1 MDTIFTTGRVKPL
14 LARVRDFVE
23 TELIPLE
30 AGFSHNNLK
39 AIIPLL
45 DRKREAVKVAGLW
58 GLALSKA
65 DGGHGLTLCEF
76 GQISEEL
83 AHAPFFGHYVFGC
96 QAPDIGNTELLHKF
110 ASPDLKERYL
120 KPLMAGEIR
129 SCFSMTEPEFA
140 GSNPTRM
147 ATTAVRER
155 NASGEDEYVINGRK
169 WFTSSADGAAFAVVM
184 AVTNPDAAPHQRAS
198 MIIVP
203 TDTPGFIIERN
214 IPVFGEAGEG
224 WFSHS
229 EVTYTDCRVPVS
241 NIIVGE
247 GMGFKLAQERLGPGR
262 VHHCMRWIGNA
273 EKALDLLCQRV
284 ASREI
289 EDGVMLG
296 EKQFIQDFIAESR
309 AEIDASRLYVLNTA
323 HMIDTVGVGNV
334 RDAVSGIKFFV
345 ANAFLRV
352 LDRAIQV
359 HGALGVTDDVV
370 LSAMYRHERGARIW
384 DGADEVHKQNL
395 AASILKKYGLDIK
408 QKAKELR
415 QLRQRMAAE
424 SVWETGSKA

>member
-1 MDTIFTTGRVKPL
+1 METIFTTERVRPL
-14 LARVRDFVE
+14 LAQVREFVE

-30 AGFSHNNLK
+30 SGFSHHNLG
-39 AIIPLL
+39 AIIPIL
-45 DRKREAVKVAGLW
+45 DQKRQQVKAAGLW
-58 GLALSKA
+58 GLHLSKA
-65 DGGHGLTLCEF
+65 EGGHGLTLCEF
-76 GQISEEL
+76 GQISEAL

-110 ASPDLKERYL
+110 ASADLKERYL

-147 ATTAVRER
+147 ATMAVRD
-155 NASGEDEYVINGRK
+155 GDEYVINGRK

-184 AVTNPDAAPHQRAS
+184 AVTDPDAAPHQRAS

-203 TDTPGFIIERN
+203 TDTPGFTIERN

-229 EVTYTDCRVPVS
+229 EVTYIDCRVPLS
-241 NIIVGE
+241 NVIAGE
-247 GMGFKLAQERLGPGR
+247 GMGFRLAQERLGPGR
-262 VHHCMRWIGNA
+262 VHHCMRWVGNA
-273 EKALDLLCQRV
+273 EKALDLMCKR
-284 ASREI
+284 AATREI

-309 AEIDASRLYVLNTA
+309 AEIDACRLYVLNTA
-323 HMIDTVGVGNV
+323 HMIDTVGVSNV
-334 RDAVSGIKFFV
+334 RDAVSAIKFYV

-415 QLRQRMAAE
+415 QFRQMME
-424 SVWETGSKA
+424 KTMYDV

>member
-1 MDTIFTTGRVKPL
+1 METIFTTERVRPI
-14 LARVRDFVE
+14 LARVREFVQ

-30 AGFSHNNLK
+30 NGFSHQNLK
-39 AIIPLL
+39 AIIPIL
-45 DRKREAVKVAGLW
+45 DQKRQAVKDAGLW
-58 GLALSKA
+58 GLHLSEA
-65 DGGHGLTLCEF
+65 DGGMGLTLCEF
-76 GQISEEL
+76 GQVSEAL

-110 ASPDLKERYL
+110 ASPALKERYL
-120 KPLMAGEIR
+120 KPLMAGNIR
-129 SCFSMTEPEFA
+129 SCFSMTEPDFA

-147 ATTAVRER
+147 ATMAVQE
-155 NASGEDEYVINGRK
+155 GDEYIINGHK

-184 AVTNPDAAPHQRAS
+184 AVTNPTAAPHQRAS
-198 MIIVP
+198 MLIVP
-203 TDTPGFIIERN
+203 THTPGFTIERN

-224 WFSHS
+224 WFSHA
-229 EVTYTDCRVPVS
+229 EVTYTNCRVPVE
-241 NIIVGE
+241 NLIGGE
-247 GMGFKLAQERLGPGR
+247 GQGFKLAQERLGPGR

-273 EKALDLLCQRV
+273 EKALDLMCKRA

-309 AEIDASRLYVLNTA
+309 AEIDACRLYVLNTA
-323 HMIDTVGVGNV
+323 HMIDTVGVSQV
-334 RDAVSGIKFFV
+334 RDAVSAIKFYV

-395 AASILKKYGLDIK
+395 AASILKTYGLDIK

-415 QLRQRMAAE
+415 QLLKSERAKERKSE
-424 SVWETGSKA
+424 SC

>member
-1 MDTIFTTGRVKPL
+1 METIFTTERVRPL
-14 LARVRDFVE
+14 LERVWAFVE

-30 AGFSHNNLK
+30 DGFSHQNLGQ
-39 AIIPLL
+39 IIPIL
-45 DRKREAVKVAGLW
+45 DQKRDAVKAAGLW
-58 GLALSKA
+58 GLHLSKQ

-76 GQISEEL
+76 GQISEVL

-110 ASPDLKERYL
+110 ASDELKERYL
-120 KPLMAGEIR
+120 KPLMAGQIR

-147 ATTAVRER
+147 ATLAVRV
-155 NASGEDEYVINGRK
+155 GDEYIINGHK

-184 AVTNPDAAPHQRAS
+184 AVTDPDAAPHQRAS
-198 MIIVP
+198 MIVVP
-203 TDTPGFIIERN
+203 ANTPGFVIERN

-224 WFSHS
+224 WFSHA
-229 EVTYTDCRVPVS
+229 EVTYTDCRVPVA
-241 NIIVGE
+241 NVIGGE
-247 GMGFKLAQERLGPGR
+247 GMGFRLAQERLGPGR

-273 EKALDLLCQRV
+273 EKALDLMCRR
-284 ASREI
+284 AATREI

-309 AEIDASRLYVLNTA
+309 AEIDACRLYVLNTA

-334 RDAVSGIKFFV
+334 RDAVSGIKFYV

-408 QKAKELR
+408 QKTRELR
-415 QLRQRMAAE
+415 QFRQMLREDIMTNAE
-424 SVWETGSKA
+424 

>member
-1 MDTIFTTGRVKPL
+1 METIFTTERVRPL
-14 LARVRDFVE
+14 LKQVRAFVE

-30 AGFSHNNLK
+30 DGFSHHNLK
-39 AIIPLL
+39 AVIPIL
-45 DRKREAVKVAGLW
+45 DQKRELVKATGLW
-58 GLALSKA
+58 GLALSEEE
-65 DGGHGLTLCEF
+65 GGHGLTLCEF
-76 GQISEEL
+76 GQISEVL
-83 AHAPFFGHYVFGC
+83 AYAPFFGHYVFGC

-110 ASPDLKERYL
+110 ASDEQKERYL
-120 KPLMAGEIR
+120 KPMMTGEIR

-147 ATTAVRER
+147 ATHAVRER
-155 NASGEDEYVINGRK
+155 SAVAGDEYVINGRK

-203 TDTPGFIIERN
+203 TDTPGFVIERN

-229 EVTYTDCRVPVS
+229 EVTYTNCRVPVS
-241 NIIVGE
+241 NVIAGE
-247 GMGFKLAQERLGPGR
+247 GMGFRLAQERLGPGR

-273 EKALDLLCQRV
+273 EKALDMLCKR
-284 ASREI
+284 AATREI

-309 AEIDASRLYVLNTA
+309 AEIDACRLYVLNTA
-323 HMIDTVGVGNV
+323 YLIDTVGVSNV
-334 RDAVSGIKFFV
+334 RDAVSGIKFYV

-359 HGALGVTDDVV
+359 HGALGVTDDTV
-370 LSAMYRHERGARIW
+370 LAAIYRHERGARIW

-395 AASILKKYGLDIK
+395 AISILKNYGLDIK

-415 QLRQRMAAE
+415 QFRQMMAAE
-424 SVWETGSKA
+424 SI

>member
-1 MDTIFTTGRVKPL
+1 METIFTTERVRPL
-14 LARVRDFVE
+14 LKQVRDFVE
-23 TELIPLE
+23 RELIPLE
-30 AGFSHNNLK
+30 DGFSHHALGTL
-39 AIIPLL
+39 IPVL
-45 DRKREAVKVAGLW
+45 DQKREQVKAAGLW
-58 GLALSKA
+58 GLHLSENE
-65 DGGHGLTLCEF
+65 GGHGLTLCEF
-76 GQISEEL
+76 GQISEVL

-96 QAPDIGNTELLHKF
+96 QAPDIGNTELLGKF
-110 ASPDLKERYL
+110 ASEELKERYL
-120 KPLMAGEIR
+120 TPLMAGEIR
-129 SCFSMTEPEFA
+129 SCFSMTEPDFA

-147 ATTAVRER
+147 ATL
-155 NASGEDEYVINGRK
+155 ASRDGDEYVINGRK

-184 AVTNPDAAPHQRAS
+184 AVTDPDAAPHQRAS

-203 TDTPGFIIERN
+203 TDTLGFTIERN

-241 NIIVGE
+241 NVIAGE
-247 GMGFKLAQERLGPGR
+247 GLGFRLAQERLGPGR
-262 VHHCMRWIGNA
+262 VHHCMRWVGNA
-273 EKALDLLCQRV
+273 EKALDLMCKR
-284 ASREI
+284 AATREI
-289 EDGVMLG
+289 DDGVMLG

-309 AEIDASRLYVLNTA
+309 AEIDACRLYVLNTA
-323 HMIDTVGVGNV
+323 HMIDTVGVANV
-334 RDAVSGIKFFV
+334 RDAVSAIKFYV

-359 HGALGVTDDVV
+359 HGALGVTDDMV

-395 AASILKKYGLDIK
+395 ASNILKKYGLDIK

-415 QLRQRMAAE
+415 QFRQLLADQAA
-424 SVWETGSKA
+424 VIDTNQ

>member
-1 MDTIFTTGRVKPL
+1 METIFTTERVRLL
-14 LARVRDFVE
+14 LAQVRHFVE

-30 AGFSHNNLK
+30 NGFSHHNLGAILPILDQKRQQVK
-39 AIIPLL
+39 A
-45 DRKREAVKVAGLW
+45 AGLW
-58 GLALSKA
+58 GLHLAEEE
-65 DGGHGLTLCEF
+65 GGHGLTLCEF
-76 GQISEEL
+76 GQISEAL

-96 QAPDIGNTELLHKF
+96 QAPDIGNTELLNKF
-110 ASPDLKERYL
+110 ASAELKERYL

-129 SCFSMTEPEFA
+129 SSFSMTEPEFA

-147 ATTAVRER
+147 ATLAVRE
-155 NASGEDEYVINGRK
+155 GDEYVINGRK

-203 TDTPGFIIERN
+203 TDTPGFKIERN

-224 WFSHS
+224 WFSHA
-229 EVTYTDCRVPVS
+229 EVTYTNCRVPVS
-241 NIIVGE
+241 NVIAGE
-247 GMGFKLAQERLGPGR
+247 GMGFRLAQERLGPGR

-273 EKALDLLCQRV
+273 EKALDLMCKR
-284 ASREI
+284 AATREI

-323 HMIDTVGVGNV
+323 HMIDTVGVSNV
-334 RDAVSGIKFFV
+334 RDAVSAIKFYV

-359 HGALGVTDDVV
+359 HGALGVTDDTV

-395 AASILKKYGLDIK
+395 AINILKSYGLDVK
-408 QKAKELR
+408 KKARELR
-415 QLRQRMAAE
+415 QFRQLMEAE
-424 SVWETGSKA
+424 RTMSAE

>member
-1 MDTIFTTGRVKPL
+1 MDTIFTTERVKPL
-14 LARVRDFVE
+14 LERVRHFVE

-30 AGFSHNNLK
+30 DGFSHHKLGQL
-39 AIIPLL
+39 IPVL
-45 DRKREAVKVAGLW
+45 DQKREAVKAAGLW
-58 GLALSKA
+58 GLHLSKE
-65 DGGHGLTLCEF
+65 DNGFGLTLCEF
-76 GQISEEL
+76 GQISEVL
-83 AHAPFFGHYVFGC
+83 ALAPFFGHYVFGC

-110 ASPDLKERYL
+110 ASDALKERYL

-147 ATTAVRER
+147 ATTAVRE
-155 NASGEDEYVINGRK
+155 GGEYVINGRK

-184 AVTNPDAAPHQRAS
+184 AVTNPDARPHERAS
-198 MIIVP
+198 MLIVP
-203 TDTPGFIIERN
+203 TDTPGFRIERN

-229 EVTYTDCRVPVS
+229 EVTYTNCRVPVD
-241 NIIVGE
+241 NLIGGE
-247 GMGFKLAQERLGPGR
+247 GMGFRLAQERLGPGR

-273 EKALDLLCQRV
+273 EKALDLLCRR
-284 ASREI
+284 AATREI
-289 EDGVMLG
+289 EDDVMLG

-323 HMIDTVGVGNV
+323 YMIDTVGVSNV

-395 AASILKKYGLDIK
+395 AASILKKYGLDVKKKARELK
-408 QKAKELR
+408 QFR
-415 QLRQRMAAE
+415 QMMQEEAINDV
-424 SVWETGSKA
+424 SINETV

>member
-1 MDTIFTTGRVKPL
+1 METIFTTERVRPL
-14 LARVRDFVE
+14 LARVCEFVQ

-30 AGFSHNNLK
+30 DGFSHHSLG
-39 AIIPLL
+39 AIIPIL
-45 DRKREAVKVAGLW
+45 DQKRQQVKAAGLW
-58 GLALSKA
+58 GLHLSKA
-65 DGGHGLTLCEF
+65 EGGHGLTLCEF
-76 GQISEEL
+76 GQISEVL

-110 ASPDLKERYL
+110 ASEELKERYL
-120 KPLMAGEIR
+120 KPLMAGDIR
-129 SCFSMTEPEFA
+129 SCFSMTEPDFA

-147 ATTAVRER
+147 ATLAVRDG
-155 NASGEDEYVINGRK
+155 NEYVINGRK

-203 TDTPGFIIERN
+203 TDTPGFKIERN

-224 WFSHS
+224 WFSHA

-241 NIIVGE
+241 NVIAGE
-247 GMGFKLAQERLGPGR
+247 GMGFRLAQERLGPGR

-273 EKALDLLCQRV
+273 EKALDLMCKR
-284 ASREI
+284 AATREI

-323 HMIDTVGVGNV
+323 HMIDTVGVSNV
-334 RDAVSGIKFFV
+334 REAVSAIKFFV

-359 HGALGVTDDVV
+359 HGALGVTDDTV
-370 LSAMYRHERGARIW
+370 LAAMYRHERGARIW

-415 QLRQRMAAE
+415 QFRQMMV
-424 SVWETGSKA
+424 STMYDV

>member
-1 MDTIFTTGRVKPL
+1 METIFTTERVRPL
-14 LARVRDFVE
+14 LKRVREFVQ

-30 AGFSHNNLK
+30 DGFSHQNLK
-39 AIIPLL
+39 AFIPIL
-45 DRKREAVKVAGLW
+45 DQKRQEVKAAGLW
-58 GLALSKA
+58 GLHLSKA

-76 GQISEEL
+76 GQISEAL

-110 ASPDLKERYL
+110 ASDELKERYL

-129 SCFSMTEPEFA
+129 SCFSMTEPDFA

-147 ATTAVRER
+147 ATLALQD
-155 NASGEDEYVINGRK
+155 GDEYVINGRK

-203 TDTPGFIIERN
+203 TDTPGFTIERN

-229 EVTYTDCRVPVS
+229 EVTYTNCRVPVS
-241 NIIVGE
+241 NVIAGE
-247 GMGFKLAQERLGPGR
+247 GMGFRLAQERLGPGR
-262 VHHCMRWIGNA
+262 VHHCMRWVGNA
-273 EKALDLLCQRV
+273 EKALDLLCKR
-284 ASREI
+284 AATREI

-309 AEIDASRLYVLNTA
+309 AEIDACRLYVLNTA
-323 HMIDTVGVGNV
+323 HMIDTVGVSQV
-334 RDAVSGIKFFV
+334 RDAVSAIKFYV

-359 HGALGVTDDVV
+359 HGALGVTDDTV

-395 AASILKKYGLDIK
+395 AISILKKYGLDIR

-415 QLRQRMAAE
+415 QFRQMMSQQALIDE
-424 SVWETGSKA
+424 

>member
-1 MDTIFTTGRVKPL
+1 METIFTTERVRPL
-14 LARVRDFVE
+14 LARVREFVDN
-23 TELIPLE
+23 ELIPLE
-30 AGFSHNNLK
+30 MGFSHHKLGE
-39 AIIPLL
+39 IIPVL
-45 DRKREAVKVAGLW
+45 DQKRELLKTAGLW
-58 GLALSKA
+58 GLHLSKEE
-65 DGGHGLTLCEF
+65 GGHGLTLCEF
-76 GQISEEL
+76 GQISEVL
-83 AHAPFFGHYVFGC
+83 AYAPFFGHYVFGC

-110 ASPDLKERYL
+110 ASAELKERYL

-147 ATTAVRER
+147 ATLAVRER
-155 NASGEDEYVINGRK
+155 SAVAGDEYVINGRK
-169 WFTSSADGAAFAVVM
+169 WFTSSADGATFAVVM

-203 TDTPGFIIERN
+203 TDTPGFKIERN

-229 EVTYTDCRVPVS
+229 EVTYTNCRVPVS
-241 NIIVGE
+241 NVIAGE
-247 GMGFKLAQERLGPGR
+247 GMGFRLAQERLGPGR

-273 EKALDLLCQRV
+273 EKAFDLMCKR
-284 ASREI
+284 AATREI
-289 EDGVMLG
+289 EDNVMLG

-309 AEIDASRLYVLNTA
+309 AEIDACRLYVLNTA
-323 HMIDTVGVGNV
+323 HMIDTVGVSNV
-334 RDAVSGIKFFV
+334 RDAVSGIKFYV

-359 HGALGVTDDVV
+359 HGALGVTDDTV
-370 LSAMYRHERGARIW
+370 LASMYRHERGARIW

-395 AASILKKYGLDIK
+395 AISILKKYGLDIK

-415 QLRQRMAAE
+415 QFRQLMAAE
-424 SVWETGSKA
+424 QLNG

>member
-1 MDTIFTTGRVKPL
+1 METIFTTERVRPL
-14 LARVRDFVE
+14 LAKVREFVQS
-23 TELIPLE
+23 ELIPLE
-30 AGFSHNNLK
+30 EGFSHHKLSSLIPILDQKRKEVK
-39 AIIPLL
+39 A
-45 DRKREAVKVAGLW
+45 AGLW
-58 GLALSKA
+58 GLHLSGEEGRD
-65 DGGHGLTLCEF
+65 DGPGHSLTLCEF
-76 GQISEEL
+76 GQISEAL

-110 ASPDLKERYL
+110 ASPELKDRYL
-120 KPLMAGEIR
+120 KPLMAGDIR
-129 SCFSMTEPEFA
+129 SCFSMTEPDFA

-147 ATTAVRER
+147 ATLAVRE
-155 NASGEDEYVINGRK
+155 GDEYVINGRK

-184 AVTNPDAAPHQRAS
+184 AVTNPDAAPHERAS
-198 MIIVP
+198 MILVP
-203 TDTPGFIIERN
+203 TDTPGFTIERN

-224 WFSHS
+224 WFSHA

-241 NIIVGE
+241 NLIGGE
-247 GMGFKLAQERLGPGR
+247 GMGFRLAQERLGPGR

-273 EKALDLLCQRV
+273 EKALDLLCKR
-284 ASREI
+284 AATREI

-323 HMIDTVGVGNV
+323 HMIDTIGVSNV
-334 RDAVSGIKFFV
+334 RDAVSAIKFYV

-352 LDRAIQV
+352 LDRTIQV
-359 HGALGVTDDVV
+359 HGALGVTDDTV

-395 AASILKKYGLDIK
+395 AINILKNYGLDIK
-408 QKAKELR
+408 KKAKELR
-415 QLRQRMAAE
+415 QFRQMMSRQE
-424 SVWETGSKA
+424 VINK

>member
-1 MDTIFTTGRVKPL
+1 METIFTTERIRPL
-14 LARVRDFVE
+14 LAQVRDFVQA
-23 TELIPLE
+23 ELIPLE
-30 AGFSHNNLK
+30 EGFSHHNLK
-39 AIIPLL
+39 AILPIL
-45 DRKREAVKVAGLW
+45 DQKRDLVKAAGLW
-58 GLALSKA
+58 GLALSKEE
-65 DGGHGLTLCEF
+65 GGHGLTLCEF
-76 GQISEEL
+76 GQISEVL
-83 AHAPFFGHYVFGC
+83 AYAPFFGHYVFGC
-96 QAPDIGNTELLHKF
+96 QAPDIGNIELLNKF
-110 ASPDLKERYL
+110 ASADLKEQYL
-120 KPLMAGEIR
+120 KPLMAGDIR
-129 SCFSMTEPEFA
+129 SCFSMTEPDFA

-147 ATTAVRER
+147 ATVAVRD
-155 NASGEDEYVINGRK
+155 GGEYVINGRK
-169 WFTSSADGAAFAVVM
+169 WFTSSADGATFAVVM

-198 MIIVP
+198 MIVVP
-203 TDTPGFIIERN
+203 TDTPGFKLERN

-224 WFSHS
+224 WFSHA

-241 NIIVGE
+241 NLIGGE
-247 GMGFKLAQERLGPGR
+247 GMGFRLAQERLGPGR

-273 EKALDLLCQRV
+273 EKALDLLCRR
-284 ASREI
+284 AATREI

-323 HMIDTVGVGNV
+323 HMIDTVGVSNV
-334 RDAVSGIKFFV
+334 RDAVSAIKFYV

-359 HGALGVTDDVV
+359 HGALGVTDDTV

-395 AASILKKYGLDIK
+395 AINILKKYGLDIK

-415 QLRQRMAAE
+415 QFRQMM
-424 SVWETGSKA
+424 SNQIL

>member
-1 MDTIFTTGRVKPL
+1 METIFTTERVRPL
-14 LARVRDFVE
+14 LAQVRQFVE

-30 AGFSHNNLK
+30 DGFSHQNIR
-39 AIIPLL
+39 AILPIL
-45 DRKREAVKVAGLW
+45 DQKRQQVKDAGLW
-58 GLALSKA
+58 GLHLSVA
-65 DGGHGLTLCEF
+65 EGGHGLTLCEF
-76 GQISEEL
+76 GQISEAL

-110 ASPDLKERYL
+110 ASAELKERYL
-120 KPLMAGEIR
+120 KPLMSGEIR

-147 ATTAVRER
+147 ATLAVRE
-155 NASGEDEYVINGRK
+155 GDEYVINGRK

-203 TDTPGFIIERN
+203 TDTPGFNIERN

-224 WFSHS
+224 WFSHA
-229 EVTYTDCRVPVS
+229 EVTYSNCRVPVA
-241 NIIVGE
+241 NVIAGE
-247 GMGFKLAQERLGPGR
+247 GMGFRLAQERLGPGR

-273 EKALDLLCQRV
+273 EKALDLLCKR
-284 ASREI
+284 AATREI

-296 EKQFIQDFIAESR
+296 EKQFIQDFIAQSR

-323 HMIDTVGVGNV
+323 HMIDTVGVSNV
-334 RDAVSGIKFFV
+334 RDAVSAIKFYV

-359 HGALGVTDDVV
+359 HGALGVTDDTV

-395 AASILKKYGLDIK
+395 AINILKTYGLDIK
-408 QKAKELR
+408 KKARELR
-415 QLRQRMAAE
+415 QFRQLMEAERMMNAE
-424 SVWETGSKA
+424 

>member
-1 MDTIFTTGRVKPL
+1 MDTIFTTERVKPL
-14 LARVRDFVE
+14 MARVREFVE

-30 AGFSHNNLK
+30 DGFSHNKLGEL
-39 AIIPLL
+39 IPIL
-45 DRKREAVKVAGLW
+45 DQKRRQVKDAGLW
-58 GLALSKA
+58 GLHLSEA
-65 DGGHGLTLCEF
+65 EEGHGLTLCEF
-76 GQISEEL
+76 GQISEVL
-83 AHAPFFGHYVFGC
+83 AYAPFFGHYVFGC
-96 QAPDIGNTELLHKF
+96 QAPDIGNTELLNKF
-110 ASPDLKERYL
+110 ASDELKERYL
-120 KPLMAGEIR
+120 KPLIAGEIR

-147 ATTAVRER
+147 ATLAVRER
-155 NASGEDEYVINGRK
+155 DEYIINGRK

-203 TDTPGFIIERN
+203 TDTPGFAIERN

-229 EVTYTDCRVPVS
+229 EVTYTNCRVPVS
-241 NIIVGE
+241 NVIAGE
-247 GMGFKLAQERLGPGR
+247 GMGFRLAQERLGPGR
-262 VHHCMRWIGNA
+262 VHHCMRWVGNA
-273 EKALDLLCQRV
+273 EKALDLLCKR
-284 ASREI
+284 AATREI

-309 AEIDASRLYVLNTA
+309 AEIDACRLYVLNTA
-323 HMIDTVGVGNV
+323 YMIDTVGVSNV
-334 RDAVSGIKFFV
+334 REAISGIKFYV

-359 HGALGVTDDVV
+359 HGALGVTDDTV

-395 AASILKKYGLDIK
+395 AISILKRYGLDIK
-408 QKAKELR
+408 QKARELR
-415 QLRQRMAAE
+415 QFRQMMAAE
-424 SVWETGSKA
+424 KMIDANG

>member
-1 MDTIFTTGRVKPL
+1 MDTIFTTERVKPL
-14 LARVRDFVE
+14 LARVREFVE
-23 TELIPLE
+23 TQLIPLE
-30 AGFSHNNLK
+30 DGFSHNKLGDLIPILDQKRQQVK
-39 AIIPLL
+39 A
-45 DRKREAVKVAGLW
+45 AGLW
-58 GLALSKA
+58 GLHLSA
-65 DGGHGLTLCEF
+65 EEQGHGLTLCEF
-76 GQISEEL
+76 GQISEVL
-83 AHAPFFGHYVFGC
+83 AYAPFFGHYVFGC
-96 QAPDIGNTELLHKF
+96 QAPDIGNTELLNKF
-110 ASPDLKERYL
+110 ASDELKECYL
-120 KPLMAGEIR
+120 KPLMAGDIR

-147 ATTAVRER
+147 ATLAVRE
-155 NASGEDEYVINGRK
+155 GDEYVINGRK

-203 TDTPGFIIERN
+203 TDTPGFTIERN

-229 EVTYTDCRVPVS
+229 EVTYTNCRVPIS
-241 NIIVGE
+241 NVIAGE
-247 GMGFKLAQERLGPGR
+247 GMGFRLAQERLGPGR

-273 EKALDLLCQRV
+273 EKALDLLCKR
-284 ASREI
+284 AATREI

-296 EKQFIQDFIAESR
+296 EKQFIQDFISESR
-309 AEIDASRLYVLNTA
+309 AEIDACRLYVLNTA
-323 HMIDTVGVGNV
+323 YMIDTVGVSNV
-334 RDAVSGIKFFV
+334 REAVSGIKFYV

-359 HGALGVTDDVV
+359 HGALGVTDDTV

-395 AASILKKYGLDIK
+395 AISILKKYGLDIK

-415 QLRQRMAAE
+415 QFRQMMAAE
-424 SVWETGSKA
+424 KTIGAE

>member
-1 MDTIFTTGRVKPL
+1 MDTIFTTARVRPL
-14 LARVRDFVE
+14 LVRVRDFVE

-30 AGFSHNNLK
+30 AGFSHNKL
-39 AIIPLL
+39 AELIPVL
-45 DRKREAVKVAGLW
+45 DQKRERVKAAGLW
-58 GLALSKA
+58 GLHLSEA
-65 DGGHGLTLCEF
+65 EGGQGLTLCEF
-76 GQISEEL
+76 GQISEAL

-110 ASPDLKERYL
+110 ASDELKDRYL

-129 SCFSMTEPEFA
+129 SCFSMTEPDFA

-147 ATTAVRER
+147 ATLAVRD
-155 NASGEDEYVINGRK
+155 GDEYVINGRK

-203 TDTPGFIIERN
+203 TDTPGFRIERN

-224 WFSHS
+224 WFSHA
-229 EVTYTDCRVPVS
+229 EVTYTNCRVPVS
-241 NIIVGE
+241 NVIAGE
-247 GMGFKLAQERLGPGR
+247 GNGFRLAQERLGPGR

-273 EKALDLLCQRV
+273 EKALDLMCRR
-284 ASREI
+284 AATREI
-289 EDGVMLG
+289 EEGVMLG

-309 AEIDASRLYVLNTA
+309 AEIDACRLYVLNTA
-323 HMIDTVGVGNV
+323 HMIDTVGVSKV
-334 RDAVSGIKFFV
+334 RDAVSAIKFYV
-345 ANAFLRV
+345 ANAFLRI

-359 HGALGVTDDVV
+359 HGALGVTDDTV

-395 AASILKKYGLDIK
+395 AMSILKTYGLDIK

-415 QLRQRMAAE
+415 QFRKLMEAE
-424 SVWETGSKA
+424 RLMNAD

>member
-1 MDTIFTTGRVKPL
+1 METIFTTERVRPL
-14 LARVRDFVE
+14 LARVREFVQ

-30 AGFSHNNLK
+30 DGFSHHNLGAVVPILDQKRQQVK
-39 AIIPLL
+39 A
-45 DRKREAVKVAGLW
+45 AGLW
-58 GLALSKA
+58 GLHLSKA
-65 DGGHGLTLCEF
+65 EGGHGLTLCEF
-76 GQISEEL
+76 GQISEAL

-110 ASPDLKERYL
+110 ASAELKERYL

-129 SCFSMTEPEFA
+129 SCFSMTEPDLA

-147 ATTAVRER
+147 ATLAVRD
-155 NASGEDEYVINGRK
+155 GDEYVINGRK

-184 AVTNPDAAPHQRAS
+184 AVTDPDAAPHQRAS

-203 TDTPGFIIERN
+203 TDTPGFYIERN

-241 NIIVGE
+241 NVIAGE
-247 GMGFKLAQERLGPGR
+247 GMGFRLAQERLGPGR

-273 EKALDLLCQRV
+273 EKALDLMCKR
-284 ASREI
+284 AATREI

-323 HMIDTVGVGNV
+323 HRIDTVGVSNV
-334 RDAVSGIKFFV
+334 REAVSAIKFFV

-359 HGALGVTDDVV
+359 HGALGVTDDTV
-370 LSAMYRHERGARIW
+370 LAAMYRHERGARIW

-415 QLRQRMAAE
+415 QFRQMME
-424 SVWETGSKA
+424 KSMYDI

>member
-1 MDTIFTTGRVKPL
+1 METIFTTERVRPL
-14 LARVRDFVE
+14 LKQVRDFVQ

-30 AGFSHNNLK
+30 AGFSHQNLN
-39 AIIPLL
+39 AIIPIL
-45 DRKREAVKVAGLW
+45 DQKRELVKAAGLW
-58 GLALSKA
+58 GLALSKEEGRG
-65 DGGHGLTLCEF
+65 DGPGHGLTLCEF
-76 GQISEEL
+76 GQISEVL
-83 AHAPFFGHYVFGC
+83 AYAPFFGHYVFGC

-110 ASPDLKERYL
+110 ASDELKERYL

-147 ATTAVRER
+147 ATRAVRE
-155 NASGEDEYVINGRK
+155 GDEYIINGRK

-203 TDTPGFIIERN
+203 TDTPGFVIERN

-229 EVTYTDCRVPVS
+229 EVTYTDCRVPVL
-241 NIIVGE
+241 NVIAGE
-247 GMGFKLAQERLGPGR
+247 GMGFRLAQERLGPGR
-262 VHHCMRWIGNA
+262 VHHCMRWVGNA
-273 EKALDLLCQRV
+273 EKALDLLCKR
-284 ASREI
+284 AAIREI

-323 HMIDTVGVGNV
+323 YLIDTVGVSNV
-334 RDAVSGIKFFV
+334 RDAVSGIKFYV

-359 HGALGVTDDVV
+359 HGALGVTDDTV
-370 LSAMYRHERGARIW
+370 LAAMYRHERGARIW

-395 AASILKKYGLDIK
+395 AISILKKYGLDIK

-415 QLRQRMAAE
+415 QFRQMMAAE
-424 SVWETGSKA
+424 SI